1 MSVRPDGGYHDENY
15 VLRNK
20 FGATSR
26 AELAALEVPE
36 VQDRELDLVLGD
48 VDGLDDLPPS
58 QRVRRIHAHLF
69 QDVYE
74 WAGEYRLDG
83 IAKNPEEPFL
93 APELIPARMAR
104 LDDELDD
111 DDGMSTRPVEFL
123 TRQFAVLNHI
133 HPFMEGNGRTQREFW
148 RQYAAAHGMVLDWQQ
163 ATTAENHHSARR
175 SMLGDLR
182 PLRELLEKVIQPDQR
197 PADC

>member
-1 MSVRPDGGYHDENY
+1 VSVRPAGGYHDENF

-36 VQDRELDLVLGD
+36 VQDRELDFLLGD
-48 VDGLDDLPPS
+48 VDGLEGLPPS
-58 QRVRRIHAHLF
+58 QRVRRIHGHLF

-83 IAKNPEEPFL
+83 IAKNPAEPFL
-93 APELIPARMAR
+93 APELIPARMDRFDLELSDDTEMRTAP
-104 LDDELDD
+104 LD
-111 DDGMSTRPVEFL
+111 FL
-123 TRQFAVLNHI
+123 TEQFAVLNYI

-148 RQYAAAHGMVLDWQQ
+148 REYSAERGVVMDWQQ
-163 ATTAENHHSARR
+163 ATTAENHHAARR

-182 PLRELLEKVIQPDQR
+182 PLRALLAKVVKGGH
-197 PADC
+197 

>member
-1 MSVRPDGGYHDENY
+1 MSARPEGGYHDENY

-26 AELAALEVPE
+26 DELAALEVPE
-36 VQDRELDLVLGD
+36 VQDRELDLLLGD
-48 VDGLDDLPPS
+48 VEGLESLAPS
-58 QRVRRIHAHLF
+58 QRVCRIHAHLF

-93 APELIPARMAR
+93 APELISVRMSR
-104 LDDELDD
+104 FDDEVGDDTDMLTQPLD
-111 DDGMSTRPVEFL
+111 FL
-123 TRQFAVLNHI
+123 TQQFAVLNHI

-148 RQYAAAHGMVLDWQQ
+148 REYAAQYGISLDWQK
-163 ATTAENHHSARR
+163 ATTAENHDAARR
-175 SMLGDLR
+175 SMLGNLR
-182 PLRELLEKVIQPDQR
+182 PLRALLAKVIESDDP
-197 PADC
+197 PVSH